1 MGAPELLVL
10 LSESPEY
17 NQKVKLA
24 VLLAPIV
31 IWKHK
36 LQPIMKMYNHLRKF
50 IHKMVTEQNY
60 YEWLPQSSFAGEFAK
75 NHCKNNMYPELSLCS
90 NLLRIV
96 ADITTFNTSAI
107 PTIFAHFPAGISY
120 QSVEHYWQNIDTREF
135 QAYNYGTRINQN
147 LYFSS
152 NPPVY
157 DLSQVTAPVALFF
170 GHKDFFATSKDV
182 EILRQRLPNVV
193 LFKEVLYKKFNHLD
207 FLWSQYVKTLLYDDV
222 ISLANEYALLN
233 TFQVNKVLP
242 QSPLAAAFGA
252 KFCKDGDALQNL
264 CTSLISTIGLDP
276 LRLNRTAIPNILAHF
291 PAGTSVITVYSY
303 NQNYKMKKF
312 QAYDYGVKDNMRKY
326 GQKTPPVYDL
336 SKVTAPVSIW
346 YAKNDDIVN
355 YKDVQYLK
363 KQLPNVATYEEV
375 QNENFNHF
383 DFLWSYDA
391 KELVYDFMIIDIDLR
406 NTLSRLKI

>member
-1 MGAPELLVL
+1 YHEIGLIDLSTSIDYALITSKQKNLTFIGYSMGAPELLVL

-135 QAYNYGTRINQN
+135 QAKYGQKTPPVYDLSKVTAPVSIWYAKNDDIVNYKDVQYLKKQLPNVATYEEVQNENFNHFDFLWSYDAKELVYDFMIIDIDLRNTLSREFQAYNYGTRINQN

-222 ISLANEYALLN
+222 ISLANEY
-233 TFQVNKVLP
+233 
-242 QSPLAAAFGA
+242 
-252 KFCKDGDALQNL
+252 
-264 CTSLISTIGLDP
+264 
-276 LRLNRTAIPNILAHF
+276 
-291 PAGTSVITVYSY
+291 
-303 NQNYKMKKF
+303 
-312 QAYDYGVKDNMRKY
+312 
-326 GQKTPPVYDL
+326 
-336 SKVTAPVSIW
+336 
-346 YAKNDDIVN
+346 
-355 YKDVQYLK
+355 
-363 KQLPNVATYEEV
+363 
-375 QNENFNHF
+375 
-383 DFLWSYDA
+383 
-391 KELVYDFMIIDIDLR
+391 R
-406 NTLSRLKI
+406 N